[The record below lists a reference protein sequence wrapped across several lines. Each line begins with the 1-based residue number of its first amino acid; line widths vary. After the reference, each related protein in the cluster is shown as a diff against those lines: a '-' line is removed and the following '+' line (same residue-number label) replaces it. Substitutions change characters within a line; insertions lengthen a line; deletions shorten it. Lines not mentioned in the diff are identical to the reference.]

1 MCRHLTKEQRLHI
14 VLSTSEL
21 IEELEYEAKERQKRK
36 PVKNLP
42 RPSGPNKTDSEPKV
56 TNAELG
62 KIAGVSKSTV
72 TRAKKVNRI
81 CKC

>member
-21 IEELEYEAKERQKRK
+21 IEELEYEAKENQGKRTD
-36 PVKNLP
+36 LT
-42 RPSGPNKTDSEPKV
+42 SGPNGPKVEIESKV

-81 CKC
+81 CK